1 MGYMG
6 LSHWCDSDNAAD
18 FRSELLSN
26 MANTLKKE
34 LKHTDNEYNTPGF
47 LNVALVM
54 EDKTIF
60 GKIDKDYRNY
70 FYNVTHETI
79 KMLKEA
85 IASDDWDAS
94 DKKSMKR
101 MKKNLETWIKGVE
114 ND

>member
-1 MGYMG
+1 MGFMG

-18 FRSELLSN
+18 LRAFLLYN
-26 MANTLKKE
+26 MAETLKKE
-34 LKHTDNEYNTPGF
+34 LTEKANEYNTPGF
-47 LNVALVM
+47 INVALVL

-60 GKIDKDYRNY
+60 GKIDKNYRSN
-70 FYNVTHETI
+70 FYEVTHETI

-114 ND
+114 NE